1 MASQRNGFRAQLR
14 TFVENHA
21 GGWSHHDW
29 LGLLAE
35 LTDAGVDTSDPSRI
49 GAELEHE
56 RILRVLETVDVK
68 GLGPKRREALADRF
82 GRLHDLR
89 QASVEQIAELPT
101 FHQGLADAVHRALR
115 A

>member
-1 MASQRNGFRAQLR
+1 MANQRNGFRAQLR
-14 TFVENHA
+14 TFVEAHA
-21 GGWSHHDW
+21 GGWNHHDW

-35 LTDAGVDTSDPSRI
+35 LTDSGVDTSEPSRI

-56 RILRVLETVDVK
+56 RILTVLETVDVK

-89 QASVEQIAELPT
+89 HASAEQIAELPS
-101 FHQGLADAVHRALR
+101 FHKGLAEAVHRALR
-115 A
+115 S